1 MKKATLDLSIQGLH
15 AREHLG
21 YNLLSKIKP
30 TIFDKDGNKPPM
42 KRFMGAWDEN
52 AHHQLIL
59 PFDADHHIDVFAN
72 EFTVLFDLGEVIE
85 ADGAFFSGESR
96 GGDYLLGNYELFAS
110 QTKEDLFNDEN
121 RLIEVENEGLHSKM
135 GDK

>member
-1 MKKATLDLSIQGLH
+1 MKKATIDLSIQGLQ
-15 AREHLG
+15 ARDHLG
-21 YNLLSKIKP
+21 YNLLSGILP
-30 TIFDKDGNKPPM
+30 TIFDNEGKKPPM

-59 PFDADHHIDVFAN
+59 PFDADHHIDVFAD

-110 QTKEDLFNDEN
+110 
-121 RLIEVENEGLHSKM
+121 
-135 GDK
+135 